1 MSNKSTNICKQKE
14 GKMDF
19 LKIAKHTQDM
29 QLNSTWSG
37 SVYALKDVLSYVDN
51 NKDIAISS
59 KVIIKNY
66 LEEQIKKYQ
75 DLKDNTDIGKTLKGI
90 EKKVGVEIT
99 QRGRKML
106 NKQDYIK
113 LQMESADNDF
123 VNALLYEHYNNEV
136 KNMSDQEFKNH
147 LKNMGIDNESQAT

>member
-1 MSNKSTNICKQKE
+1 
-14 GKMDF
+14 MDF
-19 LKIAKHTQDM
+19 LKIAKKTQDM

-51 NKDIAISS
+51 NKDIAVSS

-123 VNALLYEHYNNEV
+123 VNELLYEHYNNEV

-147 LKNMGIDNESQAT
+147 LKNMGIDNESQTT

>member
-1 MSNKSTNICKQKE
+1 
-14 GKMDF
+14 MDF
-19 LKIAKHTQDM
+19 KKIIRQTQDT

-66 LEEQIKKYQ
+66 LEKQIKHYK
-75 DLKDNTDIGKTLKGI
+75 DLQQRTEIGKTLKGI

-99 QRGRKML
+99 
-106 NKQDYIK
+106 
-113 LQMESADNDF
+113 
-123 VNALLYEHYNNEV
+123 
-136 KNMSDQEFKNH
+136 
-147 LKNMGIDNESQAT
+147 

>member
-1 MSNKSTNICKQKE
+1 MNLNVLVLIGTQDESKQKG

-19 LKIAKHTQDM
+19 LKIAKQTQDT
-29 QLNSTWSG
+29 QLNSTWGG

-75 DLKDNTDIGKTLKGI
+75 DLRENTDIGKTLKGI

-99 QRGRKML
+99 
-106 NKQDYIK
+106 
-113 LQMESADNDF
+113 
-123 VNALLYEHYNNEV
+123 
-136 KNMSDQEFKNH
+136 
-147 LKNMGIDNESQAT
+147 

>member
-1 MSNKSTNICKQKE
+1 MIDYE
-14 GKMDF
+14 KM
-19 LKIAKHTQDM
+19 IRQTQDM

-37 SVYALKDVLSYVDN
+37 SVYALKEALSYVDT

-75 DLKDNTDIGKTLKGI
+75 NLKDNTDIGKTLKGI

-99 QRGRKML
+99 
-106 NKQDYIK
+106 
-113 LQMESADNDF
+113 
-123 VNALLYEHYNNEV
+123 
-136 KNMSDQEFKNH
+136 
-147 LKNMGIDNESQAT
+147 

>member
-1 MSNKSTNICKQKE
+1 
-14 GKMDF
+14 MDF
-19 LKIAKHTQDM
+19 LKIAKQTQDM

-66 LEEQIKKYQ
+66 LEEQIKKYR

-99 QRGRKML
+99 
-106 NKQDYIK
+106 
-113 LQMESADNDF
+113 
-123 VNALLYEHYNNEV
+123 
-136 KNMSDQEFKNH
+136 
-147 LKNMGIDNESQAT
+147 